1 MENPRMLGFPSYVI
15 GKFLK
20 ILTDNGLT
28 VVVINQITPPPLPKR
43 VVTGI
48 YYPNTYSKD
57 IMQNEMP

>member
-1 MENPRMLGFPSYVI
+1 LGFPSYVI